1 MPNKSQFIEKQ
12 KKNLISDNGYHYQK
26 KRKFVLNG
34 VKNAKS
40 RHTTKTVFV
49 KIIKLKNR
57 ENDHLKC
64 AKKRTL
70 SIKCALHDPQ

>member
-12 KKNLISDNGYHYQK
+12 KKNQISDNGYYYQK

-40 RHTTKTVFV
+40 RPTTKTVLV
-49 KIIKLKNR
+49 KNIKLKKR
-57 ENDHLKC
+57 EKDHLKC
-64 AKKRTL
+64 VNKRTI
-70 SIKCALHDPQ
+70 SIK

>member
-12 KKNLISDNGYHYQK
+12 KKNLISDNGYYYQK

-40 RHTTKTVFV
+40 RPTTKTVLV
-49 KIIKLKNR
+49 KKN
-57 ENDHLKC
+57 
-64 AKKRTL
+64 
-70 SIKCALHDPQ
+70 